1 MKFKIEI
8 SKDNID
14 SYSNYVTNKFKVK
27 TETNTKVAWLGNMV
41 WVFGILSLY
50 SIYSF
55 YDENCCSTF
64 KELNIAILFMALTAL
79 TYWIWYKL
87 YMKIYYNNQSL
98 YDQISL
104 GFWEIE
110 LDEEGLCEKNDSCEF
125 HYKWKCFIGIEYDEK
140 HCYLFIGSLR
150 AVILPKNQLPDN
162 CESFIKERLLKK

>member
-110 LDEEGLCEKNDSCEF
+110 LDEEVFVKKMIHVNFITSGNVSLALNMMKNTVIYLLVHCE
-125 HYKWKCFIGIEYDEK
+125 
-140 HCYLFIGSLR
+140 L
-150 AVILPKNQLPDN
+150 
-162 CESFIKERLLKK
+162 